1 MIFEFIH
8 KNRDKEIISLDAA
21 FDVSP
26 QWIQL
31 DTSSKRNFITS
42 FIPAFRDKQKIVL
55 LDKNHKQLQTFYENN
70 DINKLTNIDKLLQL
84 LFFTSG
90 SSGFPVG
97 AFKTQE
103 NLLSEVMVLK
113 KLITQM
119 QDIKRVV
126 VSVPFVHIYGI
137 LAGLLLPLYLDDVT
151 LVVKDDFLPYE
162 LLEEAS
168 KEDTLVVTTPVFI
181 KALARLQ
188 MQVDLS
194 KTLFISSTAP
204 LSFEDVE
211 SLQQN
216 YQTNIIQLFGSTETG
231 GIAYKHNLDTEWSP
245 LERVKIS
252 TENDKLS
259 VSSPFVSPFLLQN
272 TLKKLQLPFTTE
284 DIVKIKNEKFTLLGR
299 SNKIIKIAG
308 KRISS
313 TLLEATLETLES
325 VEIAVIELVYKKEL
339 LRSEQVLITLQAKE
353 VIRKQA
359 IKDKISECYGV
370 LTIPFKVVYVKKINR
385 SAMGKKILF

>member
-70 DINKLTNIDKLLQL
+70 DINKLTNIDKFLQL

>member
-8 KNRDKEIISLDAA
+8 KNRDREIISLDTA
-21 FDVSP
+21 FNVES

-31 DTSSKRNFITS
+31 DTSSKRNFIIS
-42 FIPAFRDKQKIVL
+42 FIPAFRNKQKIVL
-55 LDKNHKQLQTFYENN
+55 LDKNHKQLQAFYEHN
-70 DINKLTNIDKLLQL
+70 DINQLTNIDKLSQL

-97 AFKTQE
+97 AFKTEE

-113 KLITQM
+113 KLITQR
-119 QDIKRVV
+119 QGIKRVV

-168 KEDTLVVTTPVFI
+168 KEETLVVTTPIFI

-211 SLQQN
+211 SFQQN

-231 GIAYKHNLDTEWSP
+231 GIAYKHNLDTQWSP

-252 TENDKLS
+252 IVDDKLS
-259 VSSPFVSPFLLQN
+259 VSSPFVSHFLLQN

-284 DIVKIKNEKFTLLGR
+284 DIVKMENEKFTLLGR

-313 TLLEATLETLES
+313 ALLEATLETLES
-325 VEIAVIELVYKKEL
+325 VEIAVVELVYNKEL

-353 VIRKQA
+353 EIRKQA

-370 LTIPFKVVYVKKINR
+370 LTIPFKVTYVKNINR